1 MKINFSKTAAKNGDV
16 LVINSFDGGAL
27 GENAAAVNKTL
38 GDFVRYSIE
47 ADPKFDGKRCQTLT
61 LGLPEGC
68 AYKKLIV
75 LGSGK
80 EETLSVDAA
89 RSMGPFL
96 LTAIKNTGFDNA
108 IMELDVDA
116 VAKRPGPLNCAGFSA
131 QLVDAM
137 SAKSYTFDK
146 YKTDKAG
153 VKLASITLQGKS
165 APAAKKIFK
174 RLNEVTQ
181 GVFLAANLGNEPS
194 NVLYPE
200 SMAKIIDDELSPLG
214 VTVKVIDRAEMTKLG
229 MGAAL
234 AVGQG
239 SEKPPCM
246 VVMEYNGTNGSSDKP
261 LALVGKGITFDT
273 GGISL
278 KPSANMGAMKMDM
291 CGSAS
296 VVGAM
301 RALAGRKANANVV
314 AIVALAENMPD
325 GKAIKPGDIIT
336 SMSGKTVE
344 IINTD
349 AEGRLV
355 LMDALTHIQ
364 NEYNPCAVLD
374 FATLTG
380 AIVGALGSRYAGV
393 FSNSDGLAQK
403 LDKAGKVSGELNWRM
418 PLHADFARA
427 VKGKQAD
434 LLNQVGGP
442 GASLAAEFLHAVIDR
457 DEKGTERKWAHIDIA
472 GAAKTEADGLTK
484 GFGVRFIDQYVK
496 DNHEVVSPLM
506 QLRTLPKI

>member
-27 GENAAAVNKTL
+27 GENAEALNKTL
-38 GDFVRYSIE
+38 GDFVRYSIDS
-47 ADPKFDGKRCQTLT
+47 DPKFNGKRGQTLT
-61 LGLPEGC
+61 LALPAGS

-75 LGSGK
+75 LGSGR
-80 EETLSVDAA
+80 ENTLDVDAA
-89 RSMGPFL
+89 RNMAPFL
-96 LTAIKNTGFDNA
+96 LTAIKNTGFDTAN
-108 IMELDVDA
+108 MEFDVQADA
-116 VAKRPGPLNCAGFSA
+116 KSTAKISGAKFSA
-131 QLVDAM
+131 QIADAM
-137 SAKSYTFDK
+137 LSKSYAFDK

-153 VKLASITLQGKS
+153 VKLSSLTVQGKS
-165 APAAKKIFK
+165 ATEAKKIFK
-174 RLNEVTQ
+174 PLNEITQ

-214 VTVKVIDRAEMTKLG
+214 VTVKVIDQAEMTKLG

-239 SEKPPCM
+239 SDKPPCM

-291 CGSAS
+291 CGSAA
-296 VVGAM
+296 VVGSM

-325 GKAIKPGDIIT
+325 GKAIKPGDIVT

-364 NEYNPCAVLD
+364 NEYDPCAVLD

-380 AIVGALGSRYAGV
+380 AIVSALGSRFAGV
-393 FSNSDGLAQK
+393 FCNDNRLAEK
-403 LDKAGKVSGELNWRM
+403 LDKAGAASGELNWRM

-427 VKGKQAD
+427 VKGKYTD

-457 DEKGTERKWAHIDIA
+457 NEKGTERSWAHVDIA
-472 GAAKTEADGLTK
+472 GAAKTEIDGLTK

-496 DNHEVVSPLM
+496 DNHEAPTPSV
-506 QLRTLPKI
+506 QAKAQPKI

>member
-27 GENAAAVNKTL
+27 GENAAAINKTL

-47 ADPKFDGKRCQTLT
+47 ADPKFDGKRGQTLT
-61 LGLPEGC
+61 LGLPEGS

-75 LGSGK
+75 LGTGK
-80 EETLSVDAA
+80 EETLNVDAA
-89 RSMGPFL
+89 RNMGPFL
-96 LTAIKNTGFDNA
+96 LAAVKNTGFDNA
-108 IMELDVDA
+108 AMEFDVQTDA
-116 VAKRPGPLNCAGFSA
+116 KSTARISGAAFSA
-131 QLVDAM
+131 QIADAM
-137 SAKSYTFDK
+137 LAKSYGFDK
-146 YKTDKAG
+146 YKTDKSS
-153 VKLASITLQGKS
+153 VNLSSLTVQGKS
-165 APAAKKIFK
+165 AVAAKKIFTP
-174 RLNEVTQ
+174 LNEVTQ

-200 SMAKIIDDELSPLG
+200 KMAGIINDELSPLG
-214 VTVKVIDRAEMTKLG
+214 VTVKTIYEPEMKTLG

-239 SEKPPCM
+239 SVRPPCM

-364 NEYNPCAVLD
+364 NEYDPCAVLD

-393 FSNSDGLAQK
+393 FCNDNRLAEK
-403 LDKAGKVSGELNWRM
+403 LDKAGAASGELNWRM

-427 VKGKQAD
+427 VKGKVAD
-434 LLNQVGGP
+434 LLNQAGGP

-457 DEKGTERKWAHIDIA
+457 DEKGTERSWAHIDIA

-496 DNHEVVSPLM
+496 DNHEEVSLSV
-506 QLRTLPKI
+506 QPKIQPKI